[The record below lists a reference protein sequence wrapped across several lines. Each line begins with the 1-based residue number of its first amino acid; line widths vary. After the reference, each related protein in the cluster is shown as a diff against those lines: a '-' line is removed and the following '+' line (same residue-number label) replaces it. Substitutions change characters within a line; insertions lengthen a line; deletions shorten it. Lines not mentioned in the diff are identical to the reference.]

1 MKKIISFVG
10 LFAVLGVGVGDAHGV
25 AMSAQVRRLLQEKQ
39 EKIEQLEKC
48 EGKKQGWMIAGISTI
63 GLTAVGVGVNIAQA
77 SKSNRLSD
85 EIEMEKSTLERHQND
100 LNRIQNDIAKEQA
113 KKAEEERKR
122 AEEEERRRNATNGNN
137 GGIETSA
144 VDGAIG
150 EKCNDDKGVWFTA
163 IEDNDKKCSNSAGEI
178 VDCKCVETIS
188 TEKNTLGE
196 NSSASKPAEI
206 SKPGQGSIQKTTSPG
221 SATNTGDRVVGEACI
236 AEDINRLKPYGWLEG
251 HYQKVG
257 ESVKTTLG
265 VRCETKKGAGDSVNC
280 SCRAD
285 KCDTNKGYDVDGNGL
300 CVKKKVE
307 QKEEKK
313 EELKQQEQKTAEK
326 KQEEKKQ
333 EPAEKKEEPKKKQ
346 ERADKKPW
354 EDDQYFRSD
363 GLDWCV
369 YGVGNARCS
378 VDSEDGWR
386 VIFQDYEVYG
396 TSVCNRQSG
405 IEGKS
410 SYSEQTEK
418 KSGGK
423 CWCKM
428 TSPKQSYWVFRDD
441 LGDGCTYLCSVGCA
455 VSVQDHRNFRQELF
469 RYAK

>member
-1 MKKIISFVG
+1 MKKIISLIG
-10 LFAVLGVGVGDAHGV
+10 MFAVLGVAAGDARGV
-25 AMSAQVRRLLQEKQ
+25 AMTANIRRLLQEKQ
-39 EKIEQLEKC
+39 DKIAKLEEC

-85 EIEMEKSTLERHQND
+85 EIEMEKTTLQRQQDELD
-100 LNRIQNDIAKEQA
+100 RIQNDIAAEQA

-122 AEEEERRRNATNGNN
+122 AEEERRRSPVNV
-137 GGIETSA
+137 GGGVETSV
-144 VDGAIG
+144 VDGVIG
-150 EKCNDDKGVWFTA
+150 EKCNDDKGVWLTA
-163 IEDNDKKCSNSAGEI
+163 IEGNDKKCSNSTSGEI
-178 VDCKCVETIS
+178 VDCKCVETIC

-333 EPAEKKEEPKKKQ
+333 ESAEKKEEPKSKAITLDAAVAGIRYCYYAIDGY
-346 ERADKKPW
+346 ESVSS
-354 EDDQYFRSD
+354 SD
-363 GLDWCV
+363 
-369 YGVGNARCS
+369 CS
-378 VDSEDGWR
+378 VSKSGDWG
-386 VIFQDYEVYG
+386 VTFPDYTVFG
-396 TSVCNRQSG
+396 TAVCNGNTGTYAEAS
-405 IEGKS
+405 K
-410 SYSEQTEK
+410 SEQTET
-418 KSGGK
+418 GGEN

-428 TSPKQSYWVFRDD
+428 EQPLGSRWVFFHTSISANLCTRACAGYCADRVQNHRDFR
-441 LGDGCTYLCSVGCA
+441 GA
-455 VSVQDHRNFRQELF
+455 VFGAV
-469 RYAK
+469 K